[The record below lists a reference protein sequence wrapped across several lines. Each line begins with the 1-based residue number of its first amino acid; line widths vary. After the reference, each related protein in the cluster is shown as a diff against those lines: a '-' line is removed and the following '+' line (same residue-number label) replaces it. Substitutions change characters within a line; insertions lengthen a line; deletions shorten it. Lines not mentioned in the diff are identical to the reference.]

1 MFTFLGKKEIIGT
14 ALWIGPMGLSV
25 MGYLQ
30 WTPYRAMESLIVGV
44 VVVSAIVGIGG
55 VSRFLI
61 NYLRGP
67 RMPLG

>member
-1 MFTFLGKKEIIGT
+1 MFSILGKKEIIGT
-14 ALWIGPMGLSV
+14 ALWLGPMGLSV

-30 WTPYRAMESLIVGV
+30 WTPYRAMETLIVAV
-44 VVVSAIVGIGG
+44 VVVSAIVGLGSI
-55 VSRFLI
+55 SRFII